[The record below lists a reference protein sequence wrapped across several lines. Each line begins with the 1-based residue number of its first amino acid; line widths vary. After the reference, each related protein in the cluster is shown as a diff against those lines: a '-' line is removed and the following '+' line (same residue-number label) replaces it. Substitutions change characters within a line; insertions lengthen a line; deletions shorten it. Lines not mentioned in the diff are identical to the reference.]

1 MKRPRLARS
10 KPTIILSLAF
20 SFSISSPSSSSSLI
34 DAIVIPP
41 ARWGHVSVLCGNQL
55 YIQGGHTGVNPMTAP
70 IGSDLYSLDVS
81 TAFNSFTVPWAQLT
95 PGPYA
100 SFHTAGLL
108 GPSNNLLAVF
118 GGNTS
123 FSSSPSSNSNSLN
136 LYDTVSGTW
145 VVSPLQDPPRREQA
159 AAVSRLGDGT
169 MYVIGGMVLSPD
181 LKTESATAEL
191 WSIGGYITPP
201 TNTTNTTMPG
211 GDNNSTSPEPPKT
224 TQPPGLTPQT
234 VGWQKLTSPSS
245 PSGSDRSFHTATI
258 IRSNGLIVLIGG
270 VSGGALVPM
279 SEIAVYD
286 TAAGTW
292 SVQTATGATPPLRRN
307 HVAVATNTGQIYVH
321 GGTDL
326 GATTF
331 FADLAILDTTS
342 WSWSQPAMG
351 GNAPTGRYSHA
362 ATMVGSNIIMTF
374 GLSAGGSN
382 NNIFILDTTTNAW
395 VTSYTPNALAQT
407 SSKPEDWPGYKPPPV
422 LPSPSPNPNDPQP
435 TNPDTGRSRRGP
447 DVAAIIGGLI
457 GAAALAAVLFVALRR
472 HRRHKIQNTQ
482 HKATALY
489 ASDYSYA
496 RNPHLD
502 DAYQPT
508 GMAFDSAPLSFGQ
521 RVEQALGGIAF
532 WRGKG
537 GRGRR
542 SANVSY
548 SQRLGDRDE
557 DDGGMKG
564 LETGPYPSDQ
574 EIFLDAVHRA
584 RSRAG
589 HLSPLFTPLQQPLSQ
604 SPPVSPR
611 SPRSNAG
618 FAYAGVG
625 VGGGPDSGP
634 GVRYSGPGV
643 TLTDV
648 NIPRLNRDGEEMPHG
663 RAYSDG
669 FENAMQEMDIQMLA
683 VPRGRLYV
691 VNPSDETLSQDF
703 DHDPNQGPGQG
714 DNSQNEEE
722 PYRQFD
728 SQTPKP

>member
-1 MKRPRLARS
+1 M
-10 KPTIILSLAF
+10 
-20 SFSISSPSSSSSLI
+20 
-34 DAIVIPP
+34 
-41 ARWGHVSVLCGNQL
+41 
-55 YIQGGHTGVNPMTAP
+55 
-70 IGSDLYSLDVS
+70 
-81 TAFNSFTVPWAQLT
+81 
-95 PGPYA
+95 
-100 SFHTAGLL
+100 
-108 GPSNNLLAVF
+108 
-118 GGNTS
+118 
-123 FSSSPSSNSNSLN
+123 
-136 LYDTVSGTW
+136 
-145 VVSPLQDPPRREQA
+145 
-159 AAVSRLGDGT
+159 
-169 MYVIGGMVLSPD
+169 
-181 LKTESATAEL
+181 
-191 WSIGGYITPP
+191 
-201 TNTTNTTMPG
+201 
-211 GDNNSTSPEPPKT
+211 
-224 TQPPGLTPQT
+224 
-234 VGWQKLTSPSS
+234 
-245 PSGSDRSFHTATI
+245 
-258 IRSNGLIVLIGG
+258 
-270 VSGGALVPM
+270 
-279 SEIAVYD
+279 
-286 TAAGTW
+286 
-292 SVQTATGATPPLRRN
+292 
-307 HVAVATNTGQIYVH
+307 
-321 GGTDL
+321 
-326 GATTF
+326 
-331 FADLAILDTTS
+331 
-342 WSWSQPAMG
+342 
-351 GNAPTGRYSHA
+351 
-362 ATMVGSNIIMTF
+362 
-374 GLSAGGSN
+374 
-382 NNIFILDTTTNAW
+382 
-395 VTSYTPNALAQT
+395 
-407 SSKPEDWPGYKPPPV
+407 

-472 HRRHKIQNTQ
+472 HRRHKIQNSQ

-508 GMAFDSAPLSFGQ
+508 GMAFDSAPLSLGQ

-703 DHDPNQGPGQG
+703 DHDPNQGPAQG

>member
-1 MKRPRLARS
+1 MKRPHLSRS
-10 KPTIILSLAF
+10 KPATVAVLYLAF
-20 SFSISSPSSSSSLI
+20 SLSISSPSLI
-34 DAIVIPP
+34 DAVVIPP
-41 ARWGHVSVLCGNQL
+41 ARWGHVSILCGNQL
-55 YIQGGHTGVNPMTAP
+55 YIHGGHTGVNPKTAP
-70 IGSDLYSLDVS
+70 IGSDLYSLDIS
-81 TAFNSFTVPWAQLT
+81 IAFNSFTVPWAQLT

-100 SFHTAGLL
+100 SFHAAGLL

-123 FSSSPSSNSNSLN
+123 FSSSPSSSSNSLS
-136 LYDTVSGTW
+136 LYDTASGGWTL
-145 VVSPLQDPPRREQA
+145 SPLQDPSRREQA

-169 MYVIGGMVLSPD
+169 MYVMGGLVLSPD

-201 TNTTNTTMPG
+201 AATTNTTTPG
-211 GDNNSTSPEPPKT
+211 SDTNSTSAADPSKT
-224 TQPPGLTPQT
+224 SQPPGLTPQT
-234 VGWQKLTSPSS
+234 VGWQKLTSSSS
-245 PSGSDRSFHTATI
+245 PSGSDRSFHSATM
-258 IRSNGLIVLIGG
+258 IRSNGLIIIIGG

-286 TAAGTW
+286 TKAGTW

-342 WSWSQPAMG
+342 WSWSQPAIG

-374 GLSAGGSN
+374 GLTAGDAN

-395 VTSYTPNALAQT
+395 VTSYAPNALAQT
-407 SSKPEDWPGYKPPPV
+407 STKPEDWPGYKPPPV
-422 LPSPSPNPNDPQP
+422 LPSPPPKPTDPQP
-435 TNPDTGRSRRGP
+435 QPPNNGGSGP
-447 DVAAIIGGLI
+447 DVAAIVGGLI
-457 GAAALAAVLFVALRR
+457 GAAALAVVLVVAVRR
-472 HRRHKIQNTQ
+472 HRRHRIQNTQ
-482 HKATALY
+482 QKATALY
-489 ASDYSYA
+489 ASDYSYS
-496 RNPHLD
+496 RNPHLE

-508 GMAFDSAPLSFGQ
+508 GMAFESAPLSFGQ
-521 RVEQALGGIAF
+521 RMEQAWGGIAF
-532 WRGKG
+532 WRKSG
-537 GRGRR
+537 GRRR

-548 SQRLGDRDE
+548 SQRLADLE
-557 DDGGMKG
+557 DDEGGMRG
-564 LETGPYPSDQ
+564 LQTGPYPSDQ

-589 HLSPLFTPLQQPLSQ
+589 HLSPLFSPLQQPISQ
-604 SPPVSPR
+604 SPPASPR
-611 SPRSNAG
+611 SPRLSSAG
-618 FAYAGVG
+618 LGHSAGI
-625 VGGGPDSGP
+625 GGTP
-634 GVRYSGPGV
+634 GVHYSAHRV
-643 TLTDV
+643 TLTDAHV
-648 NIPRLNRDGEEMPHG
+648 PRLDRDGEEMPHG

-691 VNPSDETLSQDF
+691 VNPSDETLAQDGR
-703 DHDPNQGPGQG
+703 DQNQSHGSLLGLEQSG
-714 DNSQNEEE
+714 ED

-728 SQTPKP
+728 SQAPKP

>member
-10 KPTIILSLAF
+10 KPTIILYLAF
-20 SFSISSPSSSSSLI
+20 SFSISSPSSSSSLV

-81 TAFNSFTVPWAQLT
+81 AAFNSFTVPWAQLT

-100 SFHTAGLL
+100 SYHAAGLL
-108 GPSNNLLAVF
+108 GPTNNLFAIF

-145 VVSPLQDPPRREQA
+145 AVSPLQDPPRREQA
-159 AAVSRLGDGT
+159 AAVSRLGDGI

-181 LKTESATAEL
+181 LNTESATAEL
-191 WSIGGYITPP
+191 WSIGGYITLP
-201 TNTTNTTMPG
+201 TNTT
-211 GDNNSTSPEPPKT
+211 NSTSPEPPKT

-234 VGWQKLTSPSS
+234 VGWQKLASPSS
-245 PSGSDRSFHTATI
+245 PSGSDRAFHTATI

-342 WSWSQPAMG
+342 WSWSQPAMD

-374 GLSAGGSN
+374 GAYYVWN
-382 NNIFILDTTTNAW
+382 MDTER
-395 VTSYTPNALAQT
+395 S
-407 SSKPEDWPGYKPPPV
+407 
-422 LPSPSPNPNDPQP
+422 
-435 TNPDTGRSRRGP
+435 NPDIGRSRVGV
-447 DVAAIIGGLI
+447 DVAAIVGGLI
-457 GAAALAAVLFVALRR
+457 AAAALAAVLVVAVRR
-472 HRRHKIQNTQ
+472 HRRHKIQNSQ

-489 ASDYSYA
+489 ASDYSYT
-496 RNPHLD
+496 RNSHLEE
-502 DAYQPT
+502 DAYRPT
-508 GMAFDSAPLSFGQ
+508 GMAFNSAPLSFGQ
-521 RVEQALGGIAF
+521 RVGQALGGIAF
-532 WRGKG
+532 WRRSGDR
-537 GRGRR
+537 RGR
-542 SANVSY
+542 SANASY

-557 DDGGMKG
+557 DDGGMRG
-564 LETGPYPSDQ
+564 LQTGPYPSDQ
-574 EIFLDAVHRA
+574 EIFMDAVHRA

-589 HLSPLFTPLQQPLSQ
+589 HLSPLFTPLQQPISQ
-604 SPPVSPR
+604 SPPISPR
-611 SPRSNAG
+611 SPRSSAG
-618 FAYAGVG
+618 FSYANVG
-625 VGGGPDSGP
+625 VGGSAGSGP
-634 GVRYSGPGV
+634 GVHYSGPGV

-648 NIPRLNRDGEEMPHG
+648 HIPILNRDGEEVPHG

-691 VNPSDETLSQDF
+691 VNPSDETLTQDF
-703 DHDPNQGPGQG
+703 DYDPNQGPGQG
-714 DNSQNEEE
+714 HDNQGGED

-728 SQTPKP
+728 SQAPKP

>member
-1 MKRPRLARS
+1 MKRPRLARNRS
-10 KPTIILSLAF
+10 RIILYLTF
-20 SFSISSPSSSSSLI
+20 SFSISSSLSSSLT

-55 YIQGGHTGVNPMTAP
+55 YIHGGHTGVNPMTAP
-70 IGSDLYSLDVS
+70 VGSDLYSLDIS
-81 TAFNSFTVPWAQLT
+81 TTFNSFTVPWAQLT
-95 PGPYA
+95 AGPYA

-136 LYDTVSGTW
+136 LYDTASGTW
-145 VVSPLQDPPRREQA
+145 VLSPLQDPPRREQA
-159 AAVSRLGDGT
+159 AAVSRLSDGT
-169 MYVIGGMVLSPD
+169 MYVMGGMVLSPD
-181 LKTESATAEL
+181 LRTESATAEL

-201 TNTTNTTMPG
+201 TNTTGPG
-211 GDNNSTSPEPPKT
+211 DNSTSPDPPKP

-234 VGWQKLTSPSS
+234 VGWQKLTSPNS
-245 PSGSDRSFHTATI
+245 PSGADRSFHTATM

-307 HVAVATNTGQIYVH
+307 HIAVATNNGQIYVH

-374 GLSAGGSN
+374 GLTAGGSN

-407 SSKPEDWPGYKPPPV
+407 STKPEDWPGYKPPPV
-422 LPSPSPNPNDPQP
+422 LPSPSPEPNDPQP
-435 TNPDTGRSRRGP
+435 TSPDNGKNEGP
-447 DVAAIIGGLI
+447 DVAAIVGGLV
-457 GAAALAAVLFVALRR
+457 GSAALAVVLVVAMRR
-472 HRRHKIQNTQ
+472 RRRQQIQNTQ

-496 RNPHLD
+496 RNPHLE
-502 DAYQPT
+502 DAYRPT

-521 RVEQALGGIAF
+521 RVKQAWSGIGF
-532 WRGKG
+532 RHGSG
-537 GRGRR
+537 SSRR
-542 SANVSY
+542 AANVSY

-557 DDGGMKG
+557 DDGGMRG
-564 LETGPYPSDQ
+564 LQTLPYPSDQ

-589 HLSPLFTPLQQPLSQ
+589 HLSPLFTPLQQPISQ
-604 SPPVSPR
+604 SPPTSPR
-611 SPRSNAG
+611 SPRSSAG
-618 FAYAGVG
+618 FGNTGVG
-625 VGGGPDSGP
+625 AGPGSGP
-634 GVRYSGPGV
+634 GVHYSGPGV
-643 TLTDV
+643 TLTDARV
-648 NIPRLNRDGEEMPHG
+648 PRLNRDGEEAPHG

-691 VNPSDETLSQDF
+691 VNPSDESLGQ
-703 DHDPNQGPGQG
+703 DHDHDSNQGQDQG
-714 DNSQNEEE
+714 HSSQEGLVQGGED

-728 SQTPKP
+728 SQSPEP

>member
-1 MKRPRLARS
+1 
-10 KPTIILSLAF
+10 
-20 SFSISSPSSSSSLI
+20 
-34 DAIVIPP
+34 
-41 ARWGHVSVLCGNQL
+41 
-55 YIQGGHTGVNPMTAP
+55 
-70 IGSDLYSLDVS
+70 
-81 TAFNSFTVPWAQLT
+81 
-95 PGPYA
+95 
-100 SFHTAGLL
+100 
-108 GPSNNLLAVF
+108 
-118 GGNTS
+118 
-123 FSSSPSSNSNSLN
+123 
-136 LYDTVSGTW
+136 
-145 VVSPLQDPPRREQA
+145 
-159 AAVSRLGDGT
+159 
-169 MYVIGGMVLSPD
+169 
-181 LKTESATAEL
+181 
-191 WSIGGYITPP
+191 
-201 TNTTNTTMPG
+201 
-211 GDNNSTSPEPPKT
+211 
-224 TQPPGLTPQT
+224 
-234 VGWQKLTSPSS
+234 
-245 PSGSDRSFHTATI
+245 
-258 IRSNGLIVLIGG
+258 
-270 VSGGALVPM
+270 
-279 SEIAVYD
+279 
-286 TAAGTW
+286 
-292 SVQTATGATPPLRRN
+292 
-307 HVAVATNTGQIYVH
+307 
-321 GGTDL
+321 
-326 GATTF
+326 
-331 FADLAILDTTS
+331 
-342 WSWSQPAMG
+342 
-351 GNAPTGRYSHA
+351 
-362 ATMVGSNIIMTF
+362 
-374 GLSAGGSN
+374 
-382 NNIFILDTTTNAW
+382 TTTNAW
-395 VTSYTPNALAQT
+395 VTSYTPSALAQT

-625 VGGGPDSGP
+625 VGG
-634 GVRYSGPGV
+634 
-643 TLTDV
+643 
-648 NIPRLNRDGEEMPHG
+648 
-663 RAYSDG
+663 
-669 FENAMQEMDIQMLA
+669 
-683 VPRGRLYV
+683 
-691 VNPSDETLSQDF
+691 
-703 DHDPNQGPGQG
+703 
-714 DNSQNEEE
+714 
-722 PYRQFD
+722 
-728 SQTPKP
+728 